1 MDVGIFHSNVFD
13 HSIEVQP
20 VEELL
25 ALAHHKTSSRVLD
38 MVFESPTVT
47 RKSKRALVMAFLGH
61 YHQLVDDKFGSRV
74 GDRCWD
80 NADPYLKV
88 RPLVMVL

>member
-1 MDVGIFHSNVFD
+1 M
-13 HSIEVQP
+13 QP
-20 VEELL
+20 IEELL
-25 ALAHHKTSSRVLD
+25 GLAHHKTSSYVLD
-38 MVFESPTVT
+38 VVFESPTVT
-47 RKSKRALVMAFLGH
+47 RKSKRALVMAFIGH

-88 RPLVMVL
+88 RRLILILLHA

>member
-1 MDVGIFHSNVFD
+1 MSLIST
-13 HSIEVQP
+13 SIEVLP

-25 ALAHHKTSSRVLD
+25 ALAHHKISSHVLD
-38 MVFESPTVT
+38 VVFESPTVT
-47 RKSKRALVMAFLGH
+47 RKSKRALIMSFIGH
-61 YHQLVDDKFGSRV
+61 YHLLVDDKFGSRV

-88 RPLVMVL
+88 RRLVVVL

>member
-1 MDVGIFHSNVFD
+1 MH
-13 HSIEVQP
+13 P

-25 ALAHHKTSSRVLD
+25 AWAKHKTSSRVLD

-47 RKSKRALVMAFLGH
+47 RKSKRALIMAFIGY
-61 YHQLVDDKFGSRV
+61 YHLLVDDKFGSRV

-88 RPLVMVL
+88 RRLIVVLCHL